1 VLLRLEMIIE
11 LLLTFG
17 GIIAIAVVVSPCS
30 KISGHA
36 FLGPGVFDS
45 FSDPSRSCSSTCRV
59 GRVIAKTP
67 FFRAAGVRERQV
79 QLSHTA
85 NTTMSVVVGAILMMS
100 THKL

>member
-1 VLLRLEMIIE
+1 MVGGVLDWR
-11 LLLTFG
+11 T
-17 GIIAIAVVVSPCS
+17 S
-30 KISGHA
+30 KR
-36 FLGPGVFDS
+36 PGANVKS
-45 FSDPSRSCSSTCRV
+45 EPSRSCSSTCRV